1 MRLTIRLRPALS
13 VAACLLL
20 GFGTGALGSLHSPR
34 AFAAEDDYTRAI
46 RSEGS
51 KLDVQDRSSSAAAPA
66 TTRTVADFEM
76 LLRNEAPAS
85 LRFYNELDPALRQ
98 QVYEYFLK
106 EGKVTDGVKRFI
118 VKLRLGA

>member
-1 MRLTIRLRPALS
+1 
-13 VAACLLL
+13 
-20 GFGTGALGSLHSPR
+20 
-34 AFAAEDDYTRAI
+34 
-46 RSEGS
+46 
-51 KLDVQDRSSSAAAPA
+51 
-66 TTRTVADFEM
+66 M